1 MTMTLVMKTPDN
13 GLMLMDMDMDMRAKG
28 ESLAKAAAAKPAAK
42 KKN

>member
-1 MTMTLVMKTPDN
+1 
-13 GLMLMDMDMDMRAKG
+13 MDMDMRAKG